1 MTTRT
6 YGQFCGVA
14 RALELVGE
22 RWALLIVRDLL
33 VGPKR
38 FGELR
43 RGLPRIPTNVLTA
56 RLHELEAAGIVRRR
70 PLPRPAS
77 GVVYELTEYG
87 SELED
92 VVLRL
97 ARWGARSLGERR
109 PGEIVT
115 ADSMIMA
122 LRTTFGSEAAR
133 DLRAGYELHLGDV
146 VIGARVADGGLVAT
160 AGPLDGADLVL
171 ATDAPLRPLLAGEIT
186 PAEAIDRGIVRIA
199 GDPALLDR
207 FVEIFRIGPAE
218 GKSEDH
224 EDTKGHEGTK
234 KRQN

>member
-1 MTTRT
+1 MTRT

-43 RGLPRIPTNVLTA
+43 RGLPRIPTNILTA

-70 PLPRPAS
+70 ALPRPAS
-77 GVVYELTEYG
+77 GTVYELTAYG
-87 SELED
+87 GELEE

-109 PGEIVT
+109 PDEIVT

-122 LRTTFGSEAAR
+122 LRTTFHPEAAR

-146 VIGARVADGGLVAT
+146 VIGARLADGTLTAT
-160 AGPLDGADLVL
+160 AGPLGDADLIL
-171 ATDAPLRPLLAGEIT
+171 TTDVPLRPLLSGEVT
-186 PAEAIDRGIVRIA
+186 PAEAVERGLVRVS
-199 GDPALLDR
+199 GDLALLDR
-207 FVEIFRIGPAE
+207 FVEVFRIDPAVAPASP
-218 GKSEDH
+218 GIAVP
-224 EDTKGHEGTK
+224 G
-234 KRQN
+234 